1 MDQAFSTA
9 DQPAEDTHRKKSRAS
24 LFFVAVLLL
33 ISAGLLVYSQT
44 LSFVWDEGFHLVA
57 AQLINAGKT
66 PYIDFCFP
74 QTLLNAYW
82 NAGLMRIFGENW
94 RVTHYGATLLVIGA
108 LFLMADFVRRRFPV
122 PNWRLACAITVAC
135 MIGLDAVV
143 VQFGTVAQ
151 AYGIGL
157 FLTVAAFR
165 VALVAARRGT
175 PLLAFATGLL
185 AGGAASATLLC
196 AAGVAVLLAWIWF
209 YNSAG
214 KRWTKTVAFI
224 LGVLIPFAPVF
235 WLFAQ
240 APRQTFFNVVQY
252 QALFRRVNWGK
263 PGEHDL
269 DVLSDWLNSTQ
280 ALLLGALAIT
290 GVWFV
295 QRKSRWDRERRAEFY
310 LAAWLSLAPGLYIAT
325 AHPTF
330 GRYFIFL
337 IPFMAMLSAAGL
349 YLIGS
354 KLGSPARSFWPALA
368 VSALFA
374 LCVAKTLYDGRDG
387 TRWSDYDEIAQK
399 IKQVTPPGR
408 LFMADEVVYFL
419 LHRAPPSGFEFSY
432 SHKLQLPPDQ
442 EHLYHVISE
451 AEVKKEVQSGRF
463 YTVETCRDEIIDSF
477 KLDSLFPNSADIG
490 DCTVYWGKVNDLSPS
505 ASK

>member
-1 MDQAFSTA
+1 M
-9 DQPAEDTHRKKSRAS
+9 PL
-24 LFFVAVLLL
+24 LFCGILTL
-33 ISAGLLVYSQT
+33 ISAALLIYSQT

-82 NAGLMRIFGENW
+82 NACLMRIFGESW

-108 LFLMADFVRRRFPV
+108 VFLVADFIRRRFPV
-122 PNWRLACAITVAC
+122 VNWRLACAITVAC
-135 MIGLDAVV
+135 MIGLDVVV

-151 AYGIGL
+151 AYGMGL

-165 VALVAARRGT
+165 VALAAAKRHT

-185 AGGAASATLLC
+185 AGAAASATLLC
-196 AAGVAVLLAWIWF
+196 AAGVAVLLAWTWF

-214 KRWTKTVAFI
+214 KRWTKMVAFI

-235 WLFAQ
+235 WLFTQ
-240 APRQTFFNVVQY
+240 APRQTFFNVIQY

-290 GVWFV
+290 GTWFV
-295 QRKSRWDRERRAEFY
+295 RRRSTWNREQRAEFY
-310 LAAWLSLAPGLYIAT
+310 LAAWLSVVPGLYIAT

-337 IPFMAMLSAAGL
+337 IPFMAILSAAGL
-349 YLIGS
+349 YIVGS
-354 KLGSPARSFWPALA
+354 KLGSADRSFWPGLA
-368 VSALFA
+368 VSALFT
-374 LCVAKTLYDGRDG
+374 LCAAKTLYDGRDA
-387 TRWSDYDEIAQK
+387 TRWKDYDEIAKK
-399 IKQVTPPGR
+399 IKQVTPPNR
-408 LFMADEVVYFL
+408 LFMADEAVYFL

-432 SHKLQLPPDQ
+432 SHKLQLPADQ
-442 EHLYHVISE
+442 ERLYHIISE
-451 AEVKKEVQSGRF
+451 AEVKKEVQAGRF
-463 YTVETCRDEIIDSF
+463 YTVETCKDDIIDSF
-477 KLDSLFPNSADIG
+477 NLDSLFPNSVDIAE
-490 DCTVYWGKVNDLSPS
+490 CTVYWGRVNALPPSPS
-505 ASK
+505 K